1 MKILI
6 HGKNIELTGAL
17 KEYTESKITKAT
29 HHYKDIVKEADI
41 HLSIEKNP
49 RVSFQSAEV
58 TIFANGI
65 IIRAEEKS
73 DNLYSSIDLVSNKL
87 CRKLRKY
94 KERIIQSNHKTKTPF
109 KDSTF
114 DDTSNIIKEATDFL
128 KEGSKGVLPEPSIK
142 NKYFEMEPISISE
155 ARKQLD
161 FIDHDFYFFRNK
173 KNNELQVIYKRNHG
187 GYGLIPVSYT
197 HLTLPTKA

>member
-6 HGKNIELTGAL
+6 HGKNLELTGAL
-17 KEYTESKITKAT
+17 KEYTEAKIEKAT

-49 RVSFQSAEV
+49 RVSFQTAEV

-65 IIRAEEKS
+65 VIRAEEKTE
-73 DNLYSSIDLVSNKL
+73 NLYSSIDLVSNKL

-94 KERIIQSNHKTKTPF
+94 KERNNKIIHNNQFKN
-109 KDSTF
+109 KDSLPIESTESGF
-114 DDTSNIIKEATDFL
+114 LDKALL
-128 KEGSKGVLPEPSIK
+128 KEGMEASLPEPSIK
-142 NKYFEMEPISISE
+142 NKYFEMSPISSEE

-161 FIDHDFYFFRNK
+161 LIDHDFYVFRNK

-187 GYGLIPVSYT
+187 GYGLIQS
-197 HLTLPTKA
+197 K

>member
-6 HGKNIELTGAL
+6 HGKNLELTGAL
-17 KEYTESKITKAT
+17 KEYTEAKIEKAT

-49 RVSFQSAEV
+49 RVSFQTAEV
-58 TIFANGI
+58 TIFANGTV
-65 IIRAEEKS
+65 IRAEEKTE
-73 DNLYSSIDLVSNKL
+73 NLYSSIDLVSNKL

-94 KERIIQSNHKTKTPF
+94 KERNIKTIHNNQF
-109 KDSTF
+109 K
-114 DDTSNIIKEATDFL
+114 NKESFPIETTESRFLDEAFL
-128 KEGSKGVLPEPSIK
+128 KEGMEASLPEPSIK
-142 NKYFEMEPISISE
+142 NKYFEMNPISSEE

-161 FIDHDFYFFRNK
+161 LIDHDFYVFRNK

-187 GYGLIPVSYT
+187 GYGLIQS
-197 HLTLPTKA
+197 K

>member
-6 HGKNIELTGAL
+6 HGKNLELTGAL
-17 KEYTESKITKAT
+17 KEYTEAKIEKAT

-49 RVSFQSAEV
+49 RVSFQTAEV
-58 TIFANGI
+58 TIFANGTV
-65 IIRAEEKS
+65 IRAEEKTE
-73 DNLYSSIDLVSNKL
+73 NLYSSIDLVSNKL

-94 KERIIQSNHKTKTPF
+94 KERNNKTIHNKF
-109 KDSTF
+109 K
-114 DDTSNIIKEATDFL
+114 NKESLSIESMESGFLDKALL
-128 KEGSKGVLPEPSIK
+128 KEGMEASLPKPSIK
-142 NKYFEMEPISISE
+142 NKYFEMNPISSEE

-161 FIDHDFYFFRNK
+161 LIDHDFYVFRNK

-187 GYGLIPVSYT
+187 GYGLIQS
-197 HLTLPTKA
+197 K

>member
-6 HGKNIELTGAL
+6 HGKNLELTGAL
-17 KEYTESKITKAT
+17 KEYTEAKIEKAT

-49 RVSFQSAEV
+49 RVSFQTAEV
-58 TIFANGI
+58 TIFANGTV
-65 IIRAEEKS
+65 IRAEEKTE
-73 DNLYSSIDLVSNKL
+73 NLYSSIDLVSNKL

-94 KERIIQSNHKTKTPF
+94 KERNNKTIHNKQF
-109 KDSTF
+109 KNKDSLPIESME
-114 DDTSNIIKEATDFL
+114 SNFLDKALFKKGTEA
-128 KEGSKGVLPEPSIK
+128 SLPEPSMK
-142 NKYFEMEPISISE
+142 NKYFEMTPISSEE

-161 FIDHDFYFFRNK
+161 LIDHDFYVFRNK

-187 GYGLIPVSYT
+187 GYGLIQS
-197 HLTLPTKA
+197 K

>member
-6 HGKNIELTGAL
+6 HGKNLELTGAL
-17 KEYTESKITKAT
+17 KEYTEAKIEKAT

-58 TIFANGI
+58 TIFANGTV
-65 IIRAEEKS
+65 IRAEEKTE
-73 DNLYSSIDLVSNKL
+73 NLYSSIDLVSNKL

-94 KERIIQSNHKTKTPF
+94 KERNNKTTHNNQF
-109 KDSTF
+109 K
-114 DDTSNIIKEATDFL
+114 NKESLLIESMESKYLDKELL
-128 KEGSKGVLPEPSIK
+128 KEGMEASLPEPSIK
-142 NKYFEMEPISISE
+142 NKYFEMTPISSEE

-161 FIDHDFYFFRNK
+161 LIDHDFYVFRNK
-173 KNNELQVIYKRNHG
+173 QNNELQVIYKRNHG
-187 GYGLIPVSYT
+187 GYGLIQA
-197 HLTLPTKA
+197 K

>member
-6 HGKNIELTGAL
+6 HGKNLQLTGAL
-17 KEYTESKITKAT
+17 KEYTEAKIEKAT

-49 RVSFQSAEV
+49 RVSFQTAEV
-58 TIFANGI
+58 TIFANGTV
-65 IIRAEEKS
+65 IRAEEKTQ
-73 DNLYSSIDLVSNKL
+73 NLYSSIDLVSNKL

-94 KERIIQSNHKTKTPF
+94 KERNNKTVHNKQF
-109 KDSTF
+109 KNKDSLPIESMESRF
-114 DDTSNIIKEATDFL
+114 LDEALL
-128 KEGSKGVLPEPSIK
+128 KKGIEASLPEPSIK
-142 NKYFEMEPISISE
+142 NKYFEMNPISSEE

-161 FIDHDFYFFRNK
+161 LIDHDFYVFRNT

-187 GYGLIPVSYT
+187 GYGLIQS
-197 HLTLPTKA
+197 K

>member
-6 HGKNIELTGAL
+6 HGKNLELTGAL
-17 KEYTESKITKAT
+17 KEYTEAKIEKAT

-49 RVSFQSAEV
+49 RVSFQTAEV
-58 TIFANGI
+58 TIFANGTV
-65 IIRAEEKS
+65 IRAEEKTE
-73 DNLYSSIDLVSNKL
+73 NLYSSIDLVSNKL

-94 KERIIQSNHKTKTPF
+94 KERNNKTVHNNQFKN
-109 KDSTF
+109 KDSLPIEDMRSGF
-114 DDTSNIIKEATDFL
+114 LDEALL
-128 KEGSKGVLPEPSIK
+128 KESMKASLPEPSIK
-142 NKYFEMEPISISE
+142 NKYFEMNPISSEE

-161 FIDHDFYFFRNK
+161 LIDHDFYVFRNK

-187 GYGLIPVSYT
+187 GYGLIQS
-197 HLTLPTKA
+197 K

>member
-6 HGKNIELTGAL
+6 HGKNLELTGAL
-17 KEYTESKITKAT
+17 KEYTESKIEKAT

-49 RVSFQSAEV
+49 RVSFQTAEV
-58 TIFANGI
+58 TIFANGTV
-65 IIRAEEKS
+65 IRAEEKTES
-73 DNLYSSIDLVSNKL
+73 LYSSIDLVSNKL

-94 KERIIQSNHKTKTPF
+94 KERNNKTIHNNQF
-109 KDSTF
+109 K
-114 DDTSNIIKEATDFL
+114 NKESFTIENTESRFL
-128 KEGSKGVLPEPSIK
+128 DKALLKDGIEASLPEPSIK
-142 NKYFEMEPISISE
+142 NKYFEMNPISSEE

-161 FIDHDFYFFRNK
+161 LIDHDFYVFRNK

-187 GYGLIPVSYT
+187 GYGLIQS
-197 HLTLPTKA
+197 K

>member
-6 HGKNIELTGAL
+6 HGKNLELTGAL
-17 KEYTESKITKAT
+17 KEYTEAKIEKAT

-49 RVSFQSAEV
+49 RVSFQTAEV
-58 TIFANGI
+58 TIFANGTV
-65 IIRAEEKS
+65 IRAEEKTE
-73 DNLYSSIDLVSNKL
+73 NLYSSIDLVSNKL

-94 KERIIQSNHKTKTPF
+94 KERNNKTIHNNQF
-109 KDSTF
+109 RNKDSFLIENTESRF
-114 DDTSNIIKEATDFL
+114 LDEALL
-128 KEGSKGVLPEPSIK
+128 KEGIEASLPEPSIK
-142 NKYFEMEPISISE
+142 NKYFEMDPISSEE

-161 FIDHDFYFFRNK
+161 LIDHDFYVFRNK

-187 GYGLIPVSYT
+187 GYGLIQS
-197 HLTLPTKA
+197 K

>member
-6 HGKNIELTGAL
+6 HGKNLELTGAL
-17 KEYTESKITKAT
+17 KKYTEAKIEKAT

-49 RVSFQSAEV
+49 RVSFQTAEV
-58 TIFANGI
+58 TIFANGTV
-65 IIRAEEKS
+65 IRAEEKTE
-73 DNLYSSIDLVSNKL
+73 NLYSSIDLVSNKL

-94 KERIIQSNHKTKTPF
+94 KERNNKTIHKKQF
-109 KDSTF
+109 KNKDSLPIESME
-114 DDTSNIIKEATDFL
+114 SNFLDKALFKKGTEA
-128 KEGSKGVLPEPSIK
+128 SLPEPSIK
-142 NKYFEMEPISISE
+142 NKYFEMTPISSDE

-161 FIDHDFYFFRNK
+161 LIDHDFYVFRNK

-187 GYGLIPVSYT
+187 GYGLIQS
-197 HLTLPTKA
+197 K

>member
-6 HGKNIELTGAL
+6 HGKNLELTGAL
-17 KEYTESKITKAT
+17 KEYTEAKIEKAT

-49 RVSFQSAEV
+49 RVSFQTAEV
-58 TIFANGI
+58 TIFANGTV
-65 IIRAEEKS
+65 IRAEEKTE
-73 DNLYSSIDLVSNKL
+73 NLYSSIDLVSNKL

-94 KERIIQSNHKTKTPF
+94 KERNNKTTHNNQF
-109 KDSTF
+109 K
-114 DDTSNIIKEATDFL
+114 NKESLPIESIESGFLDKALL
-128 KEGSKGVLPEPSIK
+128 KEGIEASLPEPSIK
-142 NKYFEMEPISISE
+142 NKYFEMTPISSDE

-161 FIDHDFYFFRNK
+161 LIDHDFYVFRNK

-187 GYGLIPVSYT
+187 GYGLIQS
-197 HLTLPTKA
+197 K

>member
-6 HGKNIELTGAL
+6 HGKNLELTGAL
-17 KEYTESKITKAT
+17 KEYTEAKIEKAT

-49 RVSFQSAEV
+49 RVSFQTAEV
-58 TIFANGI
+58 TIFANGTV
-65 IIRAEEKS
+65 IRAEEKTE
-73 DNLYSSIDLVSNKL
+73 NLYSSIDLVSNKL

-94 KERIIQSNHKTKTPF
+94 KERNNKTIHNKQF
-109 KDSTF
+109 KNKDSLPIESMESIF
-114 DDTSNIIKEATDFL
+114 LDKAFL
-128 KEGSKGVLPEPSIK
+128 KEGTEASLPEPSIK
-142 NKYFEMEPISISE
+142 NKYFEMNPISSDE

-161 FIDHDFYFFRNK
+161 LIDHDFYVFRNK

-187 GYGLIPVSYT
+187 GYGLIQS
-197 HLTLPTKA
+197 K

>member
-6 HGKNIELTGAL
+6 HGKNLELTGAL
-17 KEYTESKITKAT
+17 KEYTEAKIEKAT

-49 RVSFQSAEV
+49 RVSFQTAEV
-58 TIFANGI
+58 TIFANGTV
-65 IIRAEEKS
+65 IRAEEKTE
-73 DNLYSSIDLVSNKL
+73 NLYSSIDLVSNKL

-94 KERIIQSNHKTKTPF
+94 KERNNKTIHNNQF
-109 KDSTF
+109 R
-114 DDTSNIIKEATDFL
+114 NKESFQIENTESRFLDEALL
-128 KEGSKGVLPEPSIK
+128 KEGIEASLPEPSIK
-142 NKYFEMEPISISE
+142 NKYFEMNPISSEE

-161 FIDHDFYFFRNK
+161 LIDHDFYVFRNK

-187 GYGLIPVSYT
+187 GYGLIQS
-197 HLTLPTKA
+197 K

>member
-6 HGKNIELTGAL
+6 HGKNLELTGAL
-17 KEYTESKITKAT
+17 KEYTEAKIEKAT

-49 RVSFQSAEV
+49 RVSFQTAEV
-58 TIFANGI
+58 TIFANGTV
-65 IIRAEEKS
+65 IRAEEKTE
-73 DNLYSSIDLVSNKL
+73 NLYSSIDLVSNKL

-94 KERIIQSNHKTKTPF
+94 KERNNKTIHNKQFKNKHSLPIESMESNFLDKVL
-109 KDSTF
+109 
-114 DDTSNIIKEATDFL
+114 L
-128 KEGSKGVLPEPSIK
+128 KEGTEASLPEPSIK
-142 NKYFEMEPISISE
+142 NKYFEMTPISSDE

-161 FIDHDFYFFRNK
+161 LIDHDFYVFRNK

-187 GYGLIPVSYT
+187 GYGLIQS
-197 HLTLPTKA
+197 K

>member
-6 HGKNIELTGAL
+6 HGKNLELTGPL
-17 KEYTESKITKAT
+17 KEYTEAKIEKAT

-49 RVSFQSAEV
+49 RVSFQTAEV
-58 TIFANGI
+58 TIFANGTV
-65 IIRAEEKS
+65 IRAEEKTE
-73 DNLYSSIDLVSNKL
+73 NLYSSIDLVSNKL

-94 KERIIQSNHKTKTPF
+94 KERNNKVVHDNQFKNKESFQIENTKSSF
-109 KDSTF
+109 LD
-114 DDTSNIIKEATDFL
+114 EALL
-128 KEGSKGVLPEPSIK
+128 KEGIEASLPEPSVK
-142 NKYFEMEPISISE
+142 NKYFEMNPISSEE

-161 FIDHDFYFFRNK
+161 LIDHDFYVFRNK

-187 GYGLIPVSYT
+187 GYGLIQS
-197 HLTLPTKA
+197 K

>member
-6 HGKNIELTGAL
+6 HGKNLELTGAL
-17 KEYTESKITKAT
+17 KEYTEAKIEKAT

-49 RVSFQSAEV
+49 RVSFQTAEV
-58 TIFANGI
+58 TIFANGTV
-65 IIRAEEKS
+65 IRAEEKTE
-73 DNLYSSIDLVSNKL
+73 NLYSSIDLVSNKL

-94 KERIIQSNHKTKTPF
+94 KERNNKTTHNNQF
-109 KDSTF
+109 KNEEPLPIERMESIFLDQAL
-114 DDTSNIIKEATDFL
+114 IKEGMEAT
-128 KEGSKGVLPEPSIK
+128 LPEPSIK
-142 NKYFEMEPISISE
+142 NKYFEMTPISSEE

-161 FIDHDFYFFRNK
+161 LIDHDFYVFRNK

-187 GYGLIPVSYT
+187 GYGLIQS
-197 HLTLPTKA
+197 K

>member
-17 KEYTESKITKAT
+17 KEYTELKITKAT

-73 DNLYSSIDLVSNKL
+73 DNLYSSIDLVANKL

-94 KERIIQSNHKTKTPF
+94 KERISSTNNKSLQNKKSVYEIIENPIIETTNYL
-109 KDSTF
+109 KDG
-114 DDTSNIIKEATDFL
+114 L
-128 KEGSKGVLPEPSIK
+128 KGNLIEPAIK
-142 NKYFEMEPISISE
+142 NKYFEMKPISIDE

-173 KNNELQVIYKRNHG
+173 SNNELQVVYKRNHG
-187 GYGLIPVSYT
+187 GYGLIQS
-197 HLTLPTKA
+197 K

>member
-6 HGKNIELTGAL
+6 HGKNLELTGAL
-17 KEYTESKITKAT
+17 KEYTEAKIEKAT

-49 RVSFQSAEV
+49 RVSFQTAEV
-58 TIFANGI
+58 TIFANGTV
-65 IIRAEEKS
+65 IRAEEKTE
-73 DNLYSSIDLVSNKL
+73 NLYSSIDLVSNKL

-94 KERIIQSNHKTKTPF
+94 KERNNKTIHNKQSKN
-109 KDSTF
+109 KDSLTIESME
-114 DDTSNIIKEATDFL
+114 SNFLDKAFL
-128 KEGSKGVLPEPSIK
+128 KEGTEASLPEPSIK
-142 NKYFEMEPISISE
+142 NKYFEMTPISSDE

-161 FIDHDFYFFRNK
+161 LIDHDFYVFRNK

-187 GYGLIPVSYT
+187 GYGLIQS
-197 HLTLPTKA
+197 K

>member
-6 HGKNIELTGAL
+6 HGKNLELTGAL
-17 KEYTESKITKAT
+17 KEYTEAKIEKAT

-49 RVSFQSAEV
+49 RVSFQTAEV
-58 TIFANGI
+58 TIFANGTV
-65 IIRAEEKS
+65 IRAEEKTE
-73 DNLYSSIDLVSNKL
+73 NLYSSIDLVSNKL

-94 KERIIQSNHKTKTPF
+94 KERNNKTIHNNQF
-109 KDSTF
+109 K
-114 DDTSNIIKEATDFL
+114 NKESFLIESMESRFSDEALL
-128 KEGSKGVLPEPSIK
+128 KEGMEASLPEPSIK
-142 NKYFEMEPISISE
+142 NKYFEMTPISSEE

-161 FIDHDFYFFRNK
+161 LIDHDFYVFRNK

-187 GYGLIPVSYT
+187 GYGLIQS
-197 HLTLPTKA
+197 K